1 MSNLTIMDI
10 AREAGVSKATVS
22 RVMNNSGSVSPKTRE
37 RVLDII
43 AANKYS
49 PSATARNL
57 SRGTSSAIGFVVPE
71 IDNPFFGE
79 MLRGVTEITDKNNLT
94 LICYN
99 TDDSAEKDYRALE
112 LLKENRV
119 RGICLLYTSDAADEL

>member
-1 MSNLTIMDI
+1 
-10 AREAGVSKATVS
+10 
-22 RVMNNSGSVSPKTRE
+22 
-37 RVLDII
+37 
-43 AANKYS
+43 
-49 PSATARNL
+49 
-57 SRGTSSAIGFVVPE
+57 
-71 IDNPFFGE
+71 

-119 RGICLLYTSDAADEL
+119 RGILYTPAVDYSSRTERKRLTKLFRKWKFQLFYGS